1 VSPFE
6 HAGAPAVAVLE
17 SVRIRFTRIQIE
29 HVVVTLKRSY
39 GLVGPR

>member
-1 VSPFE
+1 MSPFE
-6 HAGAPAVAVLE
+6 RDGAPAVAVFE

-29 HVVVTLKRSY
+29 HVAVTLQQSY